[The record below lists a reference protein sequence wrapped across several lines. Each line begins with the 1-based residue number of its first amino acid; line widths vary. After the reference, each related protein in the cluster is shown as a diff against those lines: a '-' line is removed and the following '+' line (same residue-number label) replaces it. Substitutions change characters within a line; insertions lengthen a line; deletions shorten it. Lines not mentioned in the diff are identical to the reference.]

1 MKKQLLAAAVAAT
14 MTSVAMA
21 DISIT
26 GQMKANYKNTD
37 NNGTSGNAISH
48 EANLYVTGKNGD
60 TKFYMEMEMDSGSS
74 IEANGADIEDIWMS
88 TKIADL
94 AVKAGTWNGS
104 DTLISAD
111 SSRAEGKFEVSTDVA
126 GINVKVDGTA
136 DANKN
141 ITLSGEFA
149 GVAASFKI
157 DDEDDDEVKLST
169 TVNGITLAYHNQD
182 NNEANKDKSSIAVS
196 GSFNGV
202 DLTYAQADADSAA
215 TIDGDSLFG
224 DAAVFNVESDGSG
237 MGAGDDLKGFIASTS
252 VAGNK
257 VKAVFA
263 EVNNVTGDGDL
274 DITKFVVTRPLA
286 AGATL
291 EVTYT
296 EQDSTTA
303 ANDEEQLDVELAV
316 KF

>member
-37 NNGTSGNAISH
+37 NNGTSANAISH
-48 EANLYVTGKNGD
+48 EADLYVTGKNGD

-74 IEANGADIEDIWMS
+74 IETAGADIEDIWMS

-104 DTLISAD
+104 DTLISSD
-111 SSRAEGKFEVSTDVA
+111 STRAEGKFEVSTDVA
-126 GINVKVDGTA
+126 GIKVTVDGTS

-157 DDEDDDEVKLST
+157 DDADDDEVKLST
-169 TVNGITLAYHNQD
+169 TINGITVAYHNHD
-182 NNEANKDKSSIAVS
+182 NNEANKDKYSVQVS
-196 GSFNGV
+196 GEYNGV
-202 DLTYAQADADSAA
+202 EMTYAKAEADSSAE
-215 TIDGDSLFG
+215 INGDAYFG
-224 DAAVFNVESDGSG
+224 DMDAVYRAGAAGGLAVGSDVQ
-237 MGAGDDLKGFIASTS
+237 GFGIKTS
-252 VAGNK
+252 VAGNTLQAK
-257 VKAVFA
+257 FVEIDATTA
-263 EVNNVTGDGDL
+263 SQDT
-274 DITKFVVTRPLA
+274 DITKLIVTRPLA

-296 EQDSTTA
+296 DSDSVTA
-303 ANDEEQLDVELAV
+303 TDDRETLDIELAV